1 MELLDK
7 DNKEVKKTRIEGD
20 AEIYNKDR
28 EDPSPEER
36 WKSMS
41 RKEKLLYYKEYYLH
55 YLIIVVVMLA
65 LSIYVI
71 VNITKPDEP
80 YVLFLGMFDG
90 LQFEESLIDTME
102 DTFGTYLEESDF
114 EGEVKKNRIFFETFY
129 DTIVDEIRI
138 DGFYDKSKFD
148 VLITRQR
155 SFEAFSGNHLF
166 LNLEEVLPEDLFEAL
181 SDRIVYTLPTDGI
194 PSYPCGIKVEN
205 AEYDMHVST
214 GEAVEDD
221 YLAII
226 HNAQN
231 IESSIQF
238 IRFLYG
244 IPE

>member
-28 EDPSPEER
+28 EDSSPEER

-231 IESSIQF
+231 IEASIQF